1 MSIDTRYT
9 VFNVGGVRFQTSKE
23 TILKGKER
31 VEKLCN
37 AKFLENYKD
46 CDNTYFFDRDP
57 NMFMSI
63 LNYIRTGK
71 LHLPSY
77 ICGPA
82 AKLELD
88 FWGVQEVNIQPCCW
102 MNYNEGNYT
111 QNALNRLE
119 KDRKRMHLLHEL
131 EDENNTTQPDVEQKL
146 NWSEKVD
153 EDPVM
158 RGVNVKQCSGKARCF
173 NLTSENVRRK
183 AWRFLNRSNSSK
195 GAKAFGYVALLF
207 VAMSIFSFMADTMEH
222 FQHYEQATDHM
233 TVTNNQSNTSIHGND
248 STTTTLAIQNT
259 TSEPRN
265 IQIKHPVLN
274 IIDIMCLAYFIVE
287 YLARLYFSPN
297 KLKYA
302 KSLLSVIDL
311 LAIIPD
317 LIETLVLFLQPD
329 LQEKFIAVG
338 FIRYIRILRICRLI
352 HHSTGLWILIYTLKA
367 SFSEL
372 MLLVWFMIIGVFVF
386 SSLIYFVDDR
396 EKFTSIPEGFW
407 WALITMTTVGYGDF
421 YPVTVLGKIVGA
433 FCAMAGV
440 LLVGFAVPSLVNNF
454 RLYYHYVHLV
464 IHMDKLKLV
473 YQKAKKEALWTEHIG
488 KDEQHKQ

>member
-31 VEKLCN
+31 VGQLCN
-37 AKFLENYKD
+37 EKFLDNFRD

-57 NMFMSI
+57 NMFQSI
-63 LNYIRTGK
+63 LNYIRTGE

-102 MNYNEGNYT
+102 MNFNEGNST

-131 EDENNTTQPDVEQKL
+131 DDENNTTQPDVKQKL
-146 NWSEKVD
+146 KWSEKV
-153 EDPVM
+153 EENPVM
-158 RGVNVKQCSGKARCF
+158 SGVSINVNQCSVKLRCF

-183 AWRFLNRSNSSK
+183 TWRFLNRSNSSM
-195 GAKAFGYVALLF
+195 GAKVFAYVALLF

-222 FQHYEQATDHM
+222 FQYFEQSFDHI
-233 TVTNNQSNTSIHGND
+233 TGTINKSNTSVHGND
-248 STTTTLAIQNT
+248 STATTLVIQNT
-259 TSEPRN
+259 TSQPRI
-265 IQIKHPVLN
+265 IQTKHPVLN
-274 IIDIMCLAYFIVE
+274 IIDIICLAFFIVE

-329 LQEKFIAVG
+329 LHEEFIAVG

-386 SSLIYFVDDR
+386 SSLIYFVEDR
-396 EKFTSIPEGFW
+396 DKFTSIPEGFW

-421 YPVTVLGKIVGA
+421 FPVTVLGKIVGS

-454 RLYYHYVHLV
+454 RLYYQYVNLV
-464 IHMDKLKLV
+464 IHMDKLKLMH
-473 YQKAKKEALWTEHIG
+473 QKAKKRSLM
-488 KDEQHKQ
+488 DEKHW